1 MNQNKKI
8 LLATVVFSFIIM
20 GMMFVAF
27 KGANF
32 YYVNVS
38 DLQHKVEIDEFR
50 VTGEVVA
57 GTIVD
62 APSQSMLTFTMADI
76 MNPDIVVDVVFK
88 GIKPDAFSEGQ
99 HTVVEGT
106 YDRAANVFYADTM
119 LVKCPSKYE
128 EEEL

>member
-8 LLATVVFSFIIM
+8 LLATVVFSFIII

-27 KGANF
+27 KGSNF

-38 DLQHKVEIDEFR
+38 DLQKDMGTSDFR

-57 GTIVD
+57 GTVVD
-62 APSQSMLTFTMADI
+62 APAQSTLMFAMADI
-76 MNPDIVVDVVFK
+76 DDPNVVVDVVFT
-88 GIKPDAFSEGQ
+88 GVKPDAFAEGQ
-99 HTVVEGT
+99 HAVVEGSF
-106 YDRAANVFYADTM
+106 DREANTFHAKTM

-128 EEEL
+128 EE